1 MSDANQGRAG
11 RKTINRSPT
20 SPFAA
25 NLKKVFWNSGQSQA
39 EAAEGLGVSRQTFN
53 NWINGQNQPD
63 YASLVRIAD
72 YFRVSTDYL
81 LGRTETVSPDT
92 SRPSPAAA
100 SSRAYPTKALKS

>member
-25 NLKKVFWNSGQSQA
+25 NLKKVFWSSGQSQA

-53 NWINGQNQPD
+53 NWINGQNQ
-63 YASLVRIAD
+63 RNR
-72 YFRVSTDYL
+72 F
-81 LGRTETVSPDT
+81 
-92 SRPSPAAA
+92 SRHLHRRLRQAHGLI
-100 SSRAYPTKALKS
+100 RQEH